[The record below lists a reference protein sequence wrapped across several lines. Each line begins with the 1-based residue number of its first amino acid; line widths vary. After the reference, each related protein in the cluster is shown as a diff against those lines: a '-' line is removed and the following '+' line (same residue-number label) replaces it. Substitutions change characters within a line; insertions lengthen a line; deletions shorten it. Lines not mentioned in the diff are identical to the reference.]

1 MILYQNYEN
10 FLCKWAPLHP
20 PASFTTFYSVSWNHT
35 TTPFLHPPWENPG
48 NEPGLGFPTKR
59 KNRFAK
65 ISHFSR
71 PFLLHFRI
79 SFAHD
84 ICENFRFF
92 EKFRFYLFW
101 EKMRNFREIENKK
114 ISRKIRKIRQK
125 IRVKNNGKISRKNAK
140 MSLNVWIDWLI
151 YIFS

>member
-1 MILYQNYEN
+1 MKIFYASGL
-10 FLCKWAPLHP
+10 PLHP

-48 NEPGLGFPTKR
+48 NEPGLGFPAKR

-71 PFLLHFRI
+71 PF
-79 SFAHD
+79 
-84 ICENFRFF
+84 RFN
-92 EKFRFYLFW
+92 LFW
-101 EKMRNFREIENKK
+101 EKMRNFREIENTK